1 MNNFLKVSAKQ
12 YKQMVEGKKGNK
24 YHAIKTECDGI
35 VFDSK
40 LEQRKWEELNRL
52 ERIGVIKDLERQVR
66 FILQDGYVNN
76 QGKKIRPISYIA
88 DFVYYDVKKK
98 KKFVM
103 DTKSKATRTQVY
115 LLKKKIFEYR
125 FPEIIFIEAEK

>member
-1 MNNFLKVSAKQ
+1 MEFLRMTAKQ
-12 YKQMVEGKKGNK
+12 FREMGKAQKPNK

-40 LEQRKWEELNRL
+40 LEQRKWEELKRL

-115 LLKKKIFEYR
+115 LIKKKMFGYK

>member
-1 MNNFLKVSAKQ
+1 MEFLRMTAKQ
-12 YKQMVEGKKGNK
+12 FREMGKVQKTNK

-40 LEQRKWEELNRL
+40 LEQRKWEELKRL
-52 ERIGVIKDLERQVR
+52 ERIGVIRDLDRQVR